1 MRSFFDI
8 KFLKF
13 VAVGIL
19 NTIVGTAIMFIS
31 YNVLHLGYVLSVS
44 ANYVLTSI
52 MSFFLNKYFTFKS
65 HGDIKKEVVKFAVNI
80 ALCAIAAYGIAK
92 PLVVYVLSKLGDG
105 FYAALAKIPLSIF
118 AERESV
124 ETNIALLVGMV
135 LFVAFNYAG
144 QRFFAFKHEE

>member
-19 NTIVGTAIMFIS
+19 NTVVGTAIMFLS
-31 YNVLHLGYVLSVS
+31 YNVLHFGYVVSVC
-44 ANYVLTSI
+44 ANYAIGSV

-65 HGDIKKEVVKFAVNI
+65 SGDIKKEVLRFALNI
-80 ALCAIAAYGIAK
+80 SVCAILAYGIAK
-92 PLVVYVLSKLGDG
+92 PLVIYVLSKLGDG
-105 FYAALAKIPLSIF
+105 FYEAFYKIPLSIF
-118 AERESV
+118 SSRESI
-124 ETNIALLVGMV
+124 ETNIAFLVGMV